1 VSEVAWIMGT
11 SPAMIERHYG
21 CLLDGAGAGITGRL
35 DAFEAAQE
43 QAADQRLDH
52 WRATRRV
59 PRTARAP
66 VFAANRLSGRR
77 ASNPRPLAWEANAL
91 PTELRPRGGR

>member
-1 VSEVAWIMGT
+1 VSEVARIMGT

-52 WRATRRV
+52 
-59 PRTARAP
+59 
-66 VFAANRLSGRR
+66 
-77 ASNPRPLAWEANAL
+77 
-91 PTELRPRGGR
+91 